1 MIDRN
6 GRPERPIITF
16 QCREGQRRGGQGSSK
31 HAVVAHWT
39 RLSQNGLGGERAGK
53 GNERATV
60 QKTTAVMK
68 QTSQFAGTGLDKNI
82 LSRLPE
88 IQTIKDKLRLP
99 CSVSPVDCDM
109 PTAAEVSSM

>member
-1 MIDRN
+1 M
-6 GRPERPIITF
+6 ERRAAVNTLLL
-16 QCREGQRRGGQGSSK
+16 RTGQGYPK
-31 HAVVAHWT
+31 MA
-39 RLSQNGLGGERAGK
+39 QERGR

-68 QTSQFAGTGLDKNI
+68 QTSQFAGTGLDRKI

-88 IQTIKDKLRLP
+88 RQTIKDRMRSP